1 MFTVSLV
8 KIVLLIW
15 TSYPHWLLLHSHH
28 ATPDDFSTSSFTAD
42 EWLAYQHLLHDKG
55 KCREI

>member
-15 TSYPHWLLLHSHH
+15 TSYPDWLHPHH
-28 ATPDDFSTSSFTAD
+28 ATHDDFPPSSFTAD
-42 EWLAYQHLLHDKG
+42 EWLAYQHLLRDKG
-55 KCREI
+55 ECKE